1 MRDSTAILLKPGG
14 KGVRNSCFGDH
25 SLIMRKGRAI
35 YGKQRRQRK
44 AETAKEKRE
53 AKADLAARNAL
64 TEAAHRQA
72 WELNTAMSRLGLK
85 NKPGKK
91 P

>member
-1 MRDSTAILLKPGG
+1 MFWGSFSYYE
-14 KGVRNSCFGDH
+14 KGLCY
-25 SLIMRKGRAI
+25 IW
-35 YGKQRRQRK
+35 K

-64 TEAAHRQA
+64 TKAAHRQA